1 MKITEIALNNR
12 LSVFVMMFI
21 IIILGYYSYI
31 TLPKEAAPDIT
42 IPLIVVSVPY
52 FGVSPEDMEN
62 LVTRPIEREM
72 KGLSDVKE
80 IRSTSQ
86 EGYTTITVEF
96 VAGTDID
103 AALQKVREKVDLAKP
118 DLPKDAED
126 PILTEINFSDLPIMI
141 MNV

>member
-103 AALQKVREKVDLAKP
+103 AALQKVREKVDLA
-118 DLPKDAED
+118 
-126 PILTEINFSDLPIMI
+126 
-141 MNV
+141 